1 MLNAPINR
9 VRIVLR
15 EFYFIFSL
23 SLSLFSFDQTH
34 ASISLE
40 SAGEEEGRGGKQGG
54 IRVGID
60 RIAAYV
66 IKGASHSTVRGMGRQ
81 ITLVYRSGVF
91 TRGEL
96 RDDTSNESKVS
107 RDFSRFL
114 SR

>member
-1 MLNAPINR
+1 MN
-9 VRIVLR
+9 
-15 EFYFIFSL
+15 FILFSL
-23 SLSLFSFDQTH
+23 SLSLSFHSIKRTR
-34 ASISLE
+34 ASRSNPR
-40 SAGEEEGRGGKQGG
+40 GRRRGGKKQGG

>member
-23 SLSLFSFDQTH
+23 SLFSFDQTH

-40 SAGEEEGRGGKQGG
+40 SAGEEEGGKKQGG

-66 IKGASHSTVRGMGRQ
+66 IKGASHSTVRGMERQ